1 MKSLIN
7 LSIMALLLFSL
18 CMGQTSTSALKTSVT
33 LEVGTTHT
41 FEFHDNGE
49 YVGYNTY
56 TVTKKEMYN
65 EREAYFIE
73 SVVDLTTDELTLH
86 MDASYIVDTLG
97 RCLHYEFSGTI
108 NGEPH
113 TMNADFAEGTVH
125 ITASTLGE
133 EHDKTITTAQNTFAL
148 DNNMIG
154 QWDITFSAVVLEKEG
169 IFAVYMFAAQPM
181 KTAYIR
187 ASISSESVSVQT
199 AGRTWECL
207 KLEFS
212 TPADYTMY
220 VTQDGQLV
228 KMENESGL
236 VVTLKE

>member
-7 LSIMALLLFSL
+7 VSIIALILFSM
-18 CMGQTSTSALKTSVT
+18 CIGQTSTSELKESIT

-56 TVTKKEMYN
+56 TVKDKRMYN
-65 EREAYFIE
+65 EVEAYYIE
-73 SVVDLTTDELTLH
+73 STVDLNTDDTALY
-86 MDASYIVDTLG
+86 MDATYIVDTQG

-108 NGEPH
+108 NGETH
-113 TMNADFAEGTVH
+113 TMTADFTESTVH
-125 ITASTLGE
+125 ITASTPGE
-133 EHDKTITTAQNTFAL
+133 EYDKTITIAQHTFTL
-148 DNNMIG
+148 DNNMIC
-154 QWDITFSAVVLEKEG
+154 QWDIAFSAAVLEEGG

-187 ASISSESVSVQT
+187 ASIDEVVSVNA
-199 AGRTWECL
+199 AGKTWECF

-212 TPADYTMY
+212 TPAGYTMY
-220 VTQDGQLV
+220 VTKDGQLI

-236 VVTLKE
+236 VVTLSS